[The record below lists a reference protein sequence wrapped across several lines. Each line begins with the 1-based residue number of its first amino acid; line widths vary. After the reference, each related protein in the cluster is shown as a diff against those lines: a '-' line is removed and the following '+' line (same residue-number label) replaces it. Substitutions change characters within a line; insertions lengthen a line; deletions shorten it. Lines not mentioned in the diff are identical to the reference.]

1 RVAIDTAQAQADA
14 AAARA
19 DDAYNLASQAN
30 TLGRQNAEEIA
41 AINRMLQLMAD
52 DITGLK
58 GSVSGAPSGEVAPP
72 PATDLAGVN
81 AAIERNRSDI
91 ANIREFVILL
101 RRDQVALRDR
111 VSALEASDAAQ
122 NEAIASLDDRVT
134 ALETNPLGLSGSISV
149 DYFVGRV
156 LGNPFDVDRVYGLNN
171 DRSMGASYFSTGA
184 DELDGNSDTS
194 ADYETEVG
202 EVAQDRHDIEQT
214 SGDVTATLDLSFSL
228 GFGFDGAG
236 SPNALNSFTAVLS
249 IDINDAA
256 LVEGDLVPLFVVD
269 EFTTTFE
276 PIGVAPLTFAF
287 GTNVETSF
295 TPYIVETDEPGFVAT
310 VGSPDFLSFLNPSLT
325 VAYTTPAYDDPN
337 TPDDYLR
344 GAHLEISPLDGLTLG
359 GTFAQ
364 YAQNAGDKDDVLGD
378 NETDTVFGVD
388 GRRSLTRL

>member
-101 RRDQVALRDR
+101 RRDQVAVRDR
-111 VSALEASDAAQ
+111 AAALEASDAAQ
-122 NEAIASLDDRVT
+122 DEAIASLEDRVT
-134 ALETNPLGLSGSISV
+134 ALETNPLGITGSISV

-156 LGNPFDVDRVYGLNN
+156 IGNAIGVHRVPGLNN
-171 DRSMGASYFSTGA
+171 DRSMGASIFSTGA
-184 DELDGNSDTS
+184 DELDGDARTS
-194 ADYETEVG
+194 SNYQTEVG
-202 EVAQDRHDIEQT
+202 EVAQALHDIERT
-214 SGDVTATLDLSFSL
+214 SGDVSATLSLSFGL

-236 SPNALNSFTAVLS
+236 SPNALNSFTAVLV
-249 IDINDAA
+249 IDIDDAD
-256 LVEGDLVPLFVVD
+256 LTEGDLVPLFEVE
-269 EFTTTFE
+269 EF
-276 PIGVAPLTFAF
+276 
-287 GTNVETSF
+287 
-295 TPYIVETDEPGFVAT
+295 
-310 VGSPDFLSFLNPSLT
+310 
-325 VAYTTPAYDDPN
+325 
-337 TPDDYLR
+337 
-344 GAHLEISPLDGLTLG
+344 
-359 GTFAQ
+359 
-364 YAQNAGDKDDVLGD
+364 
-378 NETDTVFGVD
+378 
-388 GRRSLTRL
+388 